1 MKKTLII
8 KILPATT
15 GGWVCIAANGE
26 KPFEGK
32 LHPSYK
38 AAIDALDAAY
48 RNDTWHG
55 HRVTDSRTRK
65 QVYEIDI
72 D

>member
-48 RNDTWHG
+48 HG

>member
-1 MKKTLII
+1 MKKTLIRI
-8 KILPATT
+8 VRNITNK
-15 GGWVCIAANGE
+15 GGWICISENGE
-26 KPFEGK
+26 KPFGNRI
-32 LHPSYK
+32 HPSYK
-38 AAIDALDAAY
+38 AALADLDAAY
-48 RNDTWHG
+48 HG